1 MGSVARKLPDSM
13 LLPGANLARTI
24 SNLPSGCNAAY
35 SANSCCADVILSPSC
50 VSPSAET
57 VRNAMDTRQ
66 NQVTQIAAQLN
77 LAIQHHRAGRLAE
90 AESIYRQ
97 ILRIDPDHAPALH
110 LLGTIASRAR
120 NQDAAIDLIGR
131 AIRLKPSAPMYCD
144 LGSAYRAHGKP
155 EAALECFREAL
166 RLQPDFADAHNQM
179 GATLHAQGRFDEAIR
194 HYRKVL
200 AHRPDYVEGYN
211 NLGLA
216 FQAQGK
222 LEEAAEEYRQ
232 AIRRNPDFADAHSNL
247 GSVLRDRGRLEEAT
261 AHYSKAA
268 QLSPDVADICNNLGT
283 VFLMQGK
290 LEAAGEQYER
300 ALVLNP
306 DYSEAHN
313 NLGLVYQSRGDLDA
327 AVACY
332 RKAIALN
339 ADFVDA
345 HNNLG
350 NALRNQGKLDEAV
363 RQFNRVI
370 ALEPGQ
376 VEVYNNLGN
385 ALRNMGR
392 LDEAIASFHKALQL
406 NPGYAQAYSSL
417 LFLHAYHGT
426 LEAAAYL
433 SLARG
438 WEQACVP
445 APEREAAAKRRF
457 KRLPASGRRLKIG
470 YVSGD
475 FRQHAVSYF
484 IEQLFA
490 RHDRSRVELYAYSTA
505 GTRDAVTARLQDL
518 TEHWVVVAGLSDTAL
533 RERIE
538 ADGIDVLI
546 DLSGHTAHNRM
557 GVFARRAAP
566 VQVHYLGYFA
576 STGLSQMDYFIGDA
590 VLTPPEMDPY
600 FSEQV
605 WRLPRIRASYD
616 GKADAPGPGWRPD
629 ATGTLWVGSFSNLG
643 KLTPETFVLWARVL
657 HALPEAK
664 LLLKT
669 RALADAGN
677 RRRILEAMAAQDI
690 VPERIE
696 LQSSEITPGWREHM
710 AYYDRLDI
718 ALDPI
723 GAHGGYTTTCDALWM
738 GVPVITLEGDRM
750 ASRMTA
756 SILSAIGHPQWIATT
771 EADYVDKVVAL
782 ARDQEQRKAL
792 RTSQREL
799 MAISAMCDAK
809 DLARKLES
817 ACLEMFEQKMPADR

>member
-1 MGSVARKLPDSM
+1 MDSED
-13 LLPGANLARTI
+13 LKREVETALAYHK
-24 SNLPSGCNAAY
+24 SGR
-35 SANSCCADVILSPSC
+35 LSE
-50 VSPSAET
+50 AET
-57 VRNAMDTRQ
+57 
-66 NQVTQIAAQLN
+66 
-77 LAIQHHRAGRLAE
+77 
-90 AESIYRQ
+90 IYRRV
-97 ILRIDPDHAPALH
+97 LNEDPLHFDALH
-110 LLGTIASRAR
+110 LLGVIS
-120 NQDAAIDLIGR
+120 NQAGNSAQAVRLIRQALLQNPRHPFAQNNLGLAIQ
-131 AIRLKPSAPMYCD
+131 AQ
-144 LGSAYRAHGKP
+144 GKLD
-155 EAALECFREAL
+155 EAAASFRKAL
-166 RLQPDFADAHNQM
+166 SIKPDFADA
-179 GATLHAQGRFDEAIR
+179 
-194 HYRKVL
+194 Y
-200 AHRPDYVEGYN
+200 Y
-211 NLGLA
+211 NLGNVL
-216 FQAQGK
+216 QAQGK
-222 LEEAAEEYRQ
+222 LDEAIASHNKALELQ
-232 AIRRNPDFADAHSNL
+232 PNDADVLNNL
-247 GSVLRDRGRLEEAT
+247 GSALRSQGRLEE
-261 AHYSKAA
+261 
-268 QLSPDVADICNNLGT
+268 
-283 VFLMQGK
+283 
-290 LEAAGEQYER
+290 
-300 ALVLNP
+300 
-306 DYSEAHN
+306 
-313 NLGLVYQSRGDLDA
+313 

-332 RKAIALN
+332 RKALTIN
-339 ADFVDA
+339 PGSVQI

-350 NALRNQGKLDEAV
+350 VALHEQGKADEAAIALGRAIAIRPGYVEAIDNLGKIFKSEGRLDEALACY
-363 RQFNRVI
+363 QKSLALKPDNADACI
-370 ALEPGQ
+370 AMGNVLQEEGRLGEAIASYHKAIELEPGYA
-376 VEVYNNLGN
+376 EAHFNLGTTLYDLSQLSAARESLLKAIEIKPDYFEAHGN
-385 ALRNMGR
+385 LGRALRNMGR

-406 NPGYAQAYSSL
+406 KPGYALAYSSL

-799 MAISAMCDAK
+799 MAVSAMCDAK

-817 ACLEMFEQKMPADR
+817 ACLEMFERWAGAQSQRVVAER